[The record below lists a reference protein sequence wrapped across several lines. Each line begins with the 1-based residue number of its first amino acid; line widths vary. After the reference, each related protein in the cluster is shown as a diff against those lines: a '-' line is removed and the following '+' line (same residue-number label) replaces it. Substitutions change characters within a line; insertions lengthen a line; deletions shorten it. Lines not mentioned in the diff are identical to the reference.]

1 MSREQDK
8 FTGFVAGL
16 LVGGV
21 IGSVLAVLYTPVS
34 GKKMRKKISRT
45 TDDLIDE
52 VNDMVETGKEKVDG
66 LLKDGKKKAGSII
79 DDAKKIVS
87 N

>member
-8 FTGFVAGL
+8 LTGFVSGL
-16 LVGGV
+16 LVGGI
-21 IGSVLAVLYTPVS
+21 IGGVLALLYTPVS
-34 GKKMRKKISRT
+34 GKKMRKNISKT
-45 TDDLIDE
+45 TDNLIDDM
-52 VNDMVETGKEKVDG
+52 NDIIETGKDKVDG
-66 LLKDGKKKAGSII
+66 LLKDGKKKASTMI

>member
-1 MSREQDK
+1 MSREEDK
-8 FTGFVAGL
+8 LTGFIAGL

-21 IGSVLAVLYTPVS
+21 IGSVLAMLYTPVS
-34 GKKMRKKISRT
+34 GKKMRKNIGKT
-45 TDDLIDE
+45 TDDFIDN
-52 VNDMVETGKEKVDG
+52 VNDIVETGKEKVDG
-66 LLKDGKKKAGSII
+66 LLKDGKKKATSII

>member
-21 IGSVLAVLYTPVS
+21 IGSVLAMLYTPVS
-34 GKKMRKKISRT
+34 GKKMRKNISRT
-45 TDDLIDE
+45 TDTIIDN
-52 VNDMVETGKEKVDG
+52 VSDIVETGKDKVDN
-66 LLKDGKKKAGSII
+66 LFRDSKKKANSII
-79 DDAKKIVS
+79 EDAKKIVS

>member
-8 FTGFVAGL
+8 LTGFVSGL
-16 LVGGV
+16 LVGGI
-21 IGSVLAVLYTPVS
+21 IGGVLALLYTPVS
-34 GKKMRKKISRT
+34 GKKMRKNISKT
-45 TDDLIDE
+45 TDNIIDD
-52 VNDMVETGKEKVDG
+52 VNDIIETGKDKVDG
-66 LLKDGKKKAGSII
+66 LLKDGKKKATTMM